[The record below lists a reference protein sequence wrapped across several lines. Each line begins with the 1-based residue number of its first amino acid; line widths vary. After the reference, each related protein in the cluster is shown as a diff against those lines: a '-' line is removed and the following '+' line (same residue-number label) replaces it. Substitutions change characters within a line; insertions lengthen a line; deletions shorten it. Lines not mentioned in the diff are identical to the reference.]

1 MISNRPQNY
10 KKTGVFIQ
18 KHAKHTRISAIF
30 HENERET
37 PVSRHFS
44 ARSTRTMAV
53 LWWFQSKQMHP

>member
-30 HENERET
+30 HENEQET
-37 PVSRHFS
+37 PVSRLFFSKTNEIHPYPNHF
-44 ARSTRTMAV
+44 
-53 LWWFQSKQMHP
+53 